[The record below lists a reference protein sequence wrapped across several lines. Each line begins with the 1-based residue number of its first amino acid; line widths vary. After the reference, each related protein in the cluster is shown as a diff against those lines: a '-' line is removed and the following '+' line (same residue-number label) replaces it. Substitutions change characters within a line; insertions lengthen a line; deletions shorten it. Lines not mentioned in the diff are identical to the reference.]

1 MQLLPIS
8 SLKIDQTFTNSLLVS
23 EKSQQLVNGMV
34 QLGKSMNLTVIA
46 EGVETE
52 EQQELLIAYGCDA
65 LQGYFIHKPI
75 SSEQISKLL

>member
-8 SLKIDQTFTNSLLVS
+8 TLKIDQTFINALLKS

-52 EQQELLIAYGCDA
+52 QQQELLIAYGCDA
-65 LQGYFIHKPI
+65 LQGYLINKPV
-75 SSEQISKLL
+75 SSEEISNLL